1 MKVKITGGQPD
12 TGRRLSGVHVV
23 PGDKSIS
30 HRSVILGAMASG
42 TTEVDGFLTGED
54 CLSTIRCFRALG
66 VDIHLAGTHLTIH
79 STGRFTQPGG
89 ILDVGN
95 SGTTLRLMTGL
106 LAGQPFSTTITGD
119 ASIQKR
125 PMKRVTDPLALM
137 GAQISCKDGTY
148 APVTVTGSSTDRPL
162 KGIRYTLP
170 VASAQVKSAILLA
183 SLYAEGETIIEEPI
197 PTRDHTEIMLQYFG
211 VDIIKKD
218 GLIISRGITQNHL
231 KADINTVTAISDNR
245 ILPMFGA
252 QPVSVP
258 GDISSAAFLMA
269 AAAILP
275 GSALTLKDVGVNPT
289 RTGIINVLRRM
300 GADIRLTNKRIRCG
314 EPIADIEIRYISDNP
329 NNPGAASA
337 LKGTA
342 ISGPEIPTLIDEI
355 PAIAAV
361 ALFAKGETTIRDAA
375 ELRVKETDRIKAV
388 AEEFNKFFAVP
399 PIKTY
404 EDGMVITGGLP
415 LNGAT
420 VNSHGDHRLAMSL
433 SILALAAQGES
444 EIQNSQCADI
454 SFPGF
459 YQLLPYVYEVK

>member
-1 MKVKITGGQPD
+1 MTVKITGGQPD
-12 TGRRLSGVHVV
+12 TGRRLSRVYTV

-42 TTEVDGFLTGED
+42 TTEVYSFLNGED

-66 VDIHLAGTHLTIH
+66 VVIQLDKTHLTIR
-79 STGRFTQPGG
+79 STGQFTQPSG

-106 LAGQPFSTTITGD
+106 LAGQPFNTTMTGD

-125 PMKRVTDPLALM
+125 PMRRVTDPLSLM
-137 GAQISCKDGTY
+137 GAQIACTDGAY
-148 APVTVTGSSTDRPL
+148 APVTITGSPL

-183 SLYAEGETIIEEPI
+183 SLYASGETIIEEPI
-197 PTRDHTEIMLQYFG
+197 PTRDHTEIMLRHFG
-211 VDIIKKD
+211 ADIIKKD
-218 GLIISRGITQNHL
+218 GAIISHGIAPGQMF
-231 KADINTVTAISDNR
+231 KAPS
-245 ILPMFGA
+245 
-252 QPVSVP
+252 QPISVP

-275 GSALTLKDVGVNPT
+275 DSSLILEDIGVNPT
-289 RTGIINVLRRM
+289 RTGIIHVLKRM
-300 GADIRLTNKRIRCG
+300 GADLHLSNERTCCG
-314 EPIADIEIRYISDNP
+314 ESIADIKIRHTST
-329 NNPGAASA
+329 
-337 LKGTA
+337 LEGTT

-361 ALFAKGETTIRDAA
+361 ALFTQGETVIRDAA
-375 ELRVKETDRIKAV
+375 ELRVKETDRIKVV
-388 AEEFNKFFAVP
+388 AEEFNKFFADP
-399 PIKTY
+399 PITTY
-404 EDGMVITGGLP
+404 EDGMVITGGRP
-415 LNGAT
+415 LQGAK
-420 VNSHGDHRLAMSL
+420 VDSHGDHRLAMSL

-444 EIQNSQCADI
+444 EIQNCQCADI

-459 YQLLPYVYEVK
+459 YQLLPYVHEIK